1 MEIVLSIMNQL
12 GFDPAVFASVV
23 AIFYVMHLA
32 LKAIIY
38 KPIQKARAKRDL
50 LTSGKVEEAERM
62 NKEALELKSRYDAEI
77 KSCRKAAQERVN
89 EARREA
95 EAERMKRLEL
105 ARAEAEVII
114 NQSHDDVAK
123 DTATAK
129 SELEITVPALA
140 QSIAVKIARGLLSED
155 KRAAVEARIK
165 EAAG

>member
-23 AIFYVMHLA
+23 VIFYAMHLA

-38 KPIQKARAKRDL
+38 KPIQKARASRER
-50 LTSGKVEEAERM
+50 LTSGKIEEAERM
-62 NKEALELKSRYDAEI
+62 NKEALELKSRYETEI
-77 KSCRKAAQERVN
+77 KACRKAAQERVS

-105 ARAEAEVII
+105 ARAEAETII

-123 DTATAK
+123 DAATAE

-140 QSIAVKIARGLLSED
+140 QLIAVKIARGLLSED